1 MRITIY
7 SFLLGAGILLNANF
21 IFCQQLDHK
30 TLESSI
36 QQVVNKVSGATVAVT
51 SYDSVGGNKKG
62 PTFSAVV
69 VNPEGYIL
77 TAAHAASANQIYQVA
92 FPDGKEVLAIGLGSI
107 KDIDA
112 AIIKILPAGN
122 WPYAEMGWSSTLLP
136 YQPCI
141 SMGYPANMRQTGHP
155 LVRFGYVTESP
166 LNPGFLCN
174 TALMEPGDSGGPL
187 FDLNGRV
194 IGIHSR
200 IAQSMDANFE
210 VPVDE
215 FRKYWDKLIKAEI
228 YYSAKRLDSQKIE
241 SAPAQY
247 LGKSIPAL
255 ENLHENFPSLLSTVG
270 STYLTISSRIK
281 GEENSALG
289 TLIAMANDNVQ
300 NNSYIIS
307 KSSIV
312 GDDSIFV
319 SWKTKS
325 FSAKVIARDS
335 SNDLVLLSIPSK
347 LTGGINILSGSFAKE
362 KYNSAGKFLLSPG
375 TNYSTA
381 RVSVL
386 STPAISFIPAGWNS
400 YLGVTTVA
408 NKNALRI
415 EKIEPGSAARFS
427 KLKTGDRI
435 VSINGVKVSTS
446 EELDWEISTY
456 QPLTSILLKGKRH
469 GFGFSKRIPLKARRS
484 QTAPEH
490 LGEQF
495 EGGKSMRRDGFRKT
509 FIHDARLF
517 PSECG
522 GPVFDAEGQFIGI
535 NIARVCRTSSI
546 GIPAEVVKNFVRA
559 ALKI

>member
-7 SFLLGAGILLNANF
+7 SFFLGAGILLNTNF
-21 IFCQQLDHK
+21 LFSQQLDYK

-36 QQVVNKVSGATVAVT
+36 QQVVNKVSVATVAVT
-51 SYDSVGGNKKG
+51 SYDSVKESKKG

-77 TAAHAASANQIYQVA
+77 TAAHAASANQTYQVV
-92 FPDGKEVLAIGLGSI
+92 FPDGKKVMAIGLGSI

-122 WPYAEMGWSSTLLP
+122 WPHAEMGWSSTLVP
-136 YQPCI
+136 FQPCI

-166 LNPGFLCN
+166 LNPGYLCN

-187 FDLNGRV
+187 FDMNGRV

-210 VPVDE
+210 VPVDA
-215 FRKYWDKLIKAEI
+215 FRKYWNKLIKAEI
-228 YYSAKRLDSQKIE
+228 YYSAKSLDTQKIE
-241 SAPAQY
+241 PTPVQY

-255 ENLHENFPSLLSTVG
+255 ENFHENFSALLSAVE
-270 STYLTISSRIK
+270 STSLNITSKLK

-289 TLIAMANDNVQ
+289 TLISIEKEGIS
-300 NNSYIIS
+300 NSSYLIS

-319 SWKTKS
+319 SWKKKT
-325 FSAKVIARDS
+325 FPAKVIKRDS
-335 SNDLVLLSIPSK
+335 LNDLVLLEIPSK
-347 LTGGINILSGSFAKE
+347 LTGGVNIISGSFDKE
-362 KYNSAGKFLLSPG
+362 KYSSAGKFLVSPG
-375 TNYSTA
+375 TNYATA

-386 STPAISFIPAGWNS
+386 STPAISYIPGWNS
-400 YLGVTTVA
+400 WFGAFTVEY
-408 NKNALRI
+408 KNALTI
-415 EKIEPGSAARFS
+415 KKLETGSAAMFA
-427 KLKTGDRI
+427 KLKKGDRI
-435 VSINGVKVSTS
+435 VSINGVKVKTS

-456 QPLTSILLKGKRH
+456 KPLTNIRLKGKRH
-469 GFGFSKRIPLKARRS
+469 GFGFTKNIELKALRV

-495 EGGKSMRRDGFRKT
+495 EGGKSLRKDGFRKT
-509 FIHDARLF
+509 FIHDARLY

-522 GPVFDAEGQFIGI
+522 GPVFDAEGNFIGI

-546 GIPAEVVKNFVRA
+546 GIPAEQVRIFVKA